1 MSRNTCRRPAPDP
14 AAALPTLGT
23 VDDPPTASVRL
34 VSRDV
39 ASTLLEAADLSRLGP
54 GDLELSW
61 RPAAGLFTW
70 NRLDLGF
77 KVRYLELLGADPD
90 RAIDCY
96 AADIGAQTFDSFVEY
111 TDPTKNSLVDY
122 HRRFAHIYR
131 ALADG
136 AFDWE
141 RRPVLTARDGSLL
154 NGAHRVAAALVL
166 GRPVRCLQSDL
177 DPYLADWRIFRARAV
192 PRSLI
197 EAAVARFV
205 TIAPGCRLGVDTRWQ
220 RYRGPVV
227 YRRGDVVIY
236 QDDRDARDISTLTR
250 EPAAIARLISRWRTA
265 PTIGRDLWWRAS
277 YLGLYRRAHLSRWVR
292 SRFAS
297 HRTLVSR

>member
-1 MSRNTCRRPAPDP
+1 M
-14 AAALPTLGT
+14 
-23 VDDPPTASVRL
+23 
-34 VSRDV
+34 
-39 ASTLLEAADLSRLGP
+39 LEAADRGRLGP

-61 RPAAGLFTW
+61 RPARELFTW

-77 KVRYLELLGADPD
+77 KVRYLELLGTDPD
-90 RAIDCY
+90 RAIDGY

-111 TDPTKNSLVDY
+111 TDTAKRSLIDY
-122 HRRFAHIYR
+122 HRRFVQIYR
-131 ALADG
+131 AIADG
-136 AFDWE
+136 AFDWG

-177 DPYLADWRIFRARAV
+177 DPYLADWRIYRARAV

-197 EAAVARFV
+197 EAAVAYFV
-205 TIAPGCRLGVDTRWQ
+205 TIAPDCRLGVDTRGQ
-220 RYRGPVV
+220 RFGGPIV

-236 QDDRDARDISTLTR
+236 QSAVDAPEIATLTR
-250 EPAAIARLISRWRTA
+250 EPATIARLISRWRTA

-277 YLGLYRRAHLSRWVR
+277 YMGLYRRAHLSRWVR